1 MRSLA
6 QDLRYAVRLPRRSP
20 GIAVV
25 ETLTLMLGIS
35 ATSAIFGV
43 VPRRPDKRSVLHKP
57 KMMCGGCLRS
67 WKRSSSRIFLRE
79 IESYV

>member
-43 VPRRPDKRSVLHKP
+43 VPRHPDKRSVLHKP
-57 KMMCGGCLRS
+57 RDDVRRVPAELEAEQVAD
-67 WKRSSSRIFLRE
+67 IFARDR
-79 IESYV
+79 SYV